1 MAQWR
6 HNGGTMQW
14 HNGWHYGGT
23 SQWLDGVP
31 VSYLPDILFL
41 GSSQIFLIP
50 CPRLPHKTGAIAPI
64 LWQNPDCESLE
75 SAAP

>member
-1 MAQWR
+1 MQW
-6 HNGGTMQW
+6 HNGGTMEAH
-14 HNGWHYGGT
+14 HNG
-23 SQWLDGVP
+23 SMESLLA
-31 VSYLPDILFL
+31 YLPDILFL

-50 CPRLPHKTGAIAPI
+50 CPRLPHKTGAIDPI